1 MYQFPVSDQKRLHKG
16 NTPTLPQTNYCQFCP
31 AKFTRET
38 HLQRHIRSHTNERSY
53 VCDLCDAQFTRSD
66 VLSRHKK
73 TCKDPMVSNRSRQK
87 SCKACAACKVKCDL
101 EYPCSRCVSRNETCL
116 FLNDP
121 SVSREKRRNAKERS
135 IISKADCRQSPA
147 ETIYDSSSSSTP
159 SSTLENSPASPTF
172 YTSPNTPDPGNYGRG
187 EGVWASIHGHVG
199 SYPRCSHS
207 TSNNEY
213 MDFSWLGADG
223 SGDDDSYYSSVPLA
237 AVVPHCVST
246 DTHFPLPYLDPT
258 RANMS
263 LYDDDIVSSTT
274 SL

>member
-1 MYQFPVSDQKRLHKG
+1 MYQFPVSNRKRLHKG
-16 NTPTLPQTNYCQFCP
+16 NIPTLPQTKYCQLCP

-53 VCDLCDAQFTRSD
+53 VCDLCNAQFMRSD
-66 VLSRHKK
+66 ILSHHKK
-73 TCKDPMVSNRSRQK
+73 TYNSMVSNPSRQK
-87 SCKACAACKVKCDL
+87 SCKACAAFKVKCDL
-101 EYPCSRCVSRNETCL
+101 EYPCSRCVSRNEMCI

-121 SVSREKRRNAKERS
+121 SVSHEKRHNAKERS

-199 SYPRCSHS
+199 PYPRWSHS

-213 MDFSWLGADG
+213 TDFSWLGADG
-223 SGDDDSYYSSVPLA
+223 SGDDNSYYSSVPLA
-237 AVVPHCVST
+237 TVVPHCVST
-246 DTHFPLPYLDPT
+246 DTHFPLLYLDPT
-258 RANMS
+258 QANMS
-263 LYDDDIVSSTT
+263 LYDGNIVSSTT